1 MLSLPSV
8 KIHASCRIGSNAISS
23 EGMPS
28 FAEANLSP
36 SLDQDQGKH
45 LAFPFN
51 SFFLLWNTL
60 CYIHDC
66 ALTCRSL
73 LKP

>member
-23 EGMPS
+23 EGTAS
-28 FAEANLSP
+28 FAEANLSS

-51 SFFLLWNTL
+51 RFFCFGTL
-60 CYIHDC
+60 YVIFMIVH
-66 ALTCRSL
+66 LHVGVY
-73 LKP
+73 